1 MKYKIKKIIS
11 DIVDLTIKNKLQEN
25 EKLEGVLNK
34 KQLEILEQIITVSE
48 FRDIQKTNT
57 HLIVYLN
64 ENEDIL
70 FNGEKSDYLSLGIIS
85 KKNKEIRLYLIM
97 KDKFKNL
104 K

>member
-34 KQLEILEQIITVSE
+34 KQLEILERIITVSE

-70 FNGEKSDYLSLGIIS
+70 FNGEKSDYLSLGIII